1 MGDTVRRDIIL
12 KIRADSDLT
21 QIDRTISRLDD
32 LDRRVQQLNSRLR
45 IKVQAGT
52 TGVATELAKVRKE
65 TEEISRSDAARNLSK
80 GMQEFERQTGRA
92 VEGMRAFKREI
103 KTTAEGDVRSTIFS
117 RGPLGSGL
125 SFKKT
130 QETGANTFTVDE
142 ARASKERDA
151 FIKSRQQVRIAA
163 ERELEKIREGIRK
176 HDEQVGRIQDRAN
189 TEYIVREKKAI
200 SQEAALRDKA
210 NVENIVRDKKAA
222 ADAAKVREN
231 AEIENVVRTKKAIN
245 NERQLIANAIREG
258 QIRDRS
264 GSSFNQLASLPGV
277 REIAGPQRITKTGGL
292 VQDRVLVDQFG
303 NQIARLNAET
313 GKATTTMGRFGK
325 ETEQTGDTLQSAA
338 AKVLLWTAATGA
350 IFGAVRAIR
359 AGADAFAQAE
369 SGTIRLERVGRGFSD
384 ALADT
389 EQHQT
394 QVAAGAQF
402 VTQEILRQAV
412 ALGQT
417 TAEAQEAAV
426 VFARLGLSQ
435 RETADATR
443 VAMLAANVAGIG
455 AAEAAQL
462 LASAMSQF
470 HLNAS
475 DLPDLLDKL
484 NTLEN
489 TTRVRTEDLL
499 QSISRG
505 GAVFREAGGSLEE
518 MAAITAVVAEATSRS
533 GAEIGN
539 AFKTI
544 ASRLADP
551 NLQTKIFEETGIN
564 VRTLTGELIPIG
576 DLMGQLVV
584 RFQQMTKAEQAE
596 LTTQI
601 AGIRQ
606 RNILQ
611 TSLDNFFKSQ
621 GQVIRQ
627 LTTAG
632 SAEKENERI
641 LTQLDVKLKQLAASF
656 ERLAVVVGDSGL
668 GAALK
673 IVVDFLRLTV
683 DAIASM
689 GRAGALVIGI
699 IGLYTAA
706 IVLASIATTNLAG
719 NNGILAGSFAAIVR
733 GSEVVNGF
741 LLRTTTLMTG
751 QAQAANAA
759 AAANARLAASNA
771 ALSGGGAGRAGGIA
785 AGASTLGSGLLSI
798 LRGPAAVAAGAA
810 IGLAIVKVVRDGIR
824 GNTTGSAFGEGSGEQ
839 GLRDRAAQASTNASN
854 SVKAAQTRITTLG
867 TIKELLSDIENEEAK
882 GAQISAETSRVRAQA
897 MDFLRGSVQLT
908 ADELAKL
915 NANELTSADVSGIA
929 ARSEEELAKARDL
942 ERGSLELQLS
952 TIEQQIKRRQ
962 QAITNNINVD
972 RRSSGLN
979 PFDRFLNADTG
990 TFERIGAA
998 NDRFRGEIRDL
1009 GKEAENTKQK
1019 INQLDTEAL
1028 DRAREKVEKARQ
1040 SAKEMADEFIK
1051 VNSVI
1056 RETRDIR
1063 EGVFASDDVDRL
1075 EIKAKNLARSLLELR
1090 ARMQEGGVDAKEM
1103 QSQIRD
1109 LENQMA
1115 KLNAEISAAQDVRG
1129 IEQVTKILKDELEF
1143 QREKAKIEGD
1153 AGNENERQL
1162 RTQRALLQIE
1172 QQRLAEAQKNAA
1184 VAAGQ
1189 QPSRES
1195 AAAGKVAKDLEE
1207 AIEKRKVEIELEERR
1222 FRQAER
1228 RRAFERE
1235 ASARRRIADALVGL
1249 EAAGGKSETQGIRE
1263 AALLIRNAQREV
1275 DSLQAKIQ
1283 ALKAESG
1290 GDAEARR
1297 DQVGIA
1303 EQALQE
1309 ASELLEERKLD
1320 LIGEQ
1325 IKAAKQLTEERQR
1338 QIEQTRKEIAGMSD
1352 LELLRTRI
1360 TAGSIA
1366 RGDLKPIT
1374 QETFLGLDQ
1383 ETRRTLLR
1391 QGELF
1396 PGAKVAPELDLG
1408 LGPGAFQRQIPGI
1421 PTPADLQQLF
1431 QNLNIMAPAEF
1442 RGAIQ
1447 NAVLQGQ
1454 NITIQRA
1461 DGGGGVPEAAAA
1473 VQANF
1478 NFSGLEVPM
1487 DRLVNLLGLE
1497 FESRMQALISSKI
1510 EAGERAVNRPAGYRP
1525 ARVG

>member
-92 VEGMRAFKREI
+92 VEGMRAFKREV

-231 AEIENVVRTKKAIN
+231 AEIENIVRTKKAIN

-313 GKATTTMGRFGK
+313 GKATATMGRFGK

-359 AGADAFAQAE
+359 SGVTAFTEAE
-369 SGTIRLERVGRGFSD
+369 AGTIRLERVGRGFSD

-389 EQHQT
+389 EQHQRE
-394 QVAAGAQF
+394 VAAGAQF

-412 ALGQT
+412 ALGQDT
-417 TAEAQEAAV
+417 TEAQEAAV

-435 RETADATR
+435 RETAEATR

-455 AAEAAQL
+455 AAQAAQL

-470 HLNAS
+470 QLNAS

-499 QSISRG
+499 QAISRG
-505 GAVFREAGGSLEE
+505 GAVFREAGGTFEE
-518 MAAITAVVAEATSRS
+518 FAAITAVVAESTSRS

-551 NLQTKIFEETGIN
+551 NLQGKILKETGIN
-564 VRTLTGELIPIG
+564 VRTAMG
-576 DLMGQLVV
+576 DLLPITELMGDLVV
-584 RFQQMTKAEQAE
+584 KFVELSQAEQAE

-611 TSLDNFFKSQ
+611 TSLDNFFKTQS
-621 GQVIRQ
+621 QVIEQ
-627 LTTAG
+627 LIHAG

-656 ERLAVVVGDSGL
+656 ERLAVAIGDSGV
-668 GAALK
+668 GAVLK
-673 IVVDFLRLTV
+673 KLVDLITFVVDSF
-683 DAIASM
+683 ASM
-689 GRAGALVIGI
+689 GTAGAVVIAMIVGY
-699 IGLYTAA
+699 IGA
-706 IVLASIATTNLAG
+706 IVAASIWTTKLSNST
-719 NNGILAGSFAAIVR
+719 GILAGSYNALAR
-733 GSEVVNGF
+733 GAQVVNGW
-741 LLRTTTLMTG
+741 LGQTTGLMV
-751 QAQAANAA
+751 AQARAADQA
-759 AAANARLAASNA
+759 AAANARLAAA
-771 ALSGGGAGRAGGIA
+771 QA
-785 AGASTLGSGLLSI
+785 AGTVTRHSGFSVAQQTAGQAIGSGFLGFMK
-798 LRGPAAVAAGAA
+798 GPAGILIGLTIGAA
-810 IGLAIVKVVRDGIR
+810 IVNRIVASFRTKSVFDESSDAFRSRQRGERASQAASNTVKAEETRIKSLSTIQSLLASIEDQESKGQSISVGA
-824 GNTTGSAFGEGSGEQ
+824 S
-839 GLRDRAAQASTNASN
+839 RAKAQAF
-854 SVKAAQTRITTLG
+854 
-867 TIKELLSDIENEEAK
+867 
-882 GAQISAETSRVRAQA
+882 
-897 MDFLRGSVQLT
+897 DFLRKSVKLT

-915 NANELTSADVSGIA
+915 NAEALKSGDVGDII
-929 ARSEEELAKARDL
+929 ARSEAAADAARVAEKSSLQNRVSTIDSQLDQLTQEAIDRELSSTVAKKGIPLLTDPVVRSEAEIEKDSNELLKEREDITQKIAELEKSELEQTVRRQLLDRDKLTSELVKQLQL
-942 ERGSLELQLS
+942 EREIAESRASVFE
-952 TIEQQIKRRQ
+952 
-962 QAITNNINVD
+962 VD
-972 RRSSGLN
+972 
-979 PFDRFLNADTG
+979 D
-990 TFERIGAA
+990 E
-998 NDRFRGEIRDL
+998 
-1009 GKEAENTKQK
+1009 
-1019 INQLDTEAL
+1019 
-1028 DRAREKVEKARQ
+1028 DRARNRVKFLGAELEGLKGGLTKPGVDKEKIEDQ
-1040 SAKEMADEFIK
+1040 ISK
-1051 VNSVI
+1051 VQ
-1056 RETRDIR
+1056 T
-1063 EGVFASDDVDRL
+1063 
-1075 EIKAKNLARSLLELR
+1075 ELR
-1090 ARMQEGGVDAKEM
+1090 KAQEDIGKAEDKR
-1103 QSQIRD
+1103 QLDQIRD
-1109 LENQMA
+1109 NLQSELGLRREQAKVEN
-1115 KLNAEISAAQDVRG
+1115 EV
-1129 IEQVTKILKDELEF
+1129 
-1143 QREKAKIEGD
+1143 
-1153 AGNENERQL
+1153 GNEYERQL
-1162 RTQRALLQIE
+1162 RTLRLQQEIDQSRLIE
-1172 QQRLAEAQKNAA
+1172 ARKNSEIGPGGTATKETAASKEFAQ
-1184 VAAGQ
+1184 
-1189 QPSRES
+1189 E
-1195 AAAGKVAKDLEE
+1195 LEKSI
-1207 AIEKRKVEIELEERR
+1207 AKRKVEIELEERR

-1249 EAAGGKSETQGIRE
+1249 EAAGGQSETQGIRE

-1309 ASELLEERKLD
+1309 ASERLEERKLD
-1320 LIGEQ
+1320 LIVSQ
-1325 IKAAKQLTEERQR
+1325 IEAAKQLTEERQR

-1408 LGPGAFQRQIPGI
+1408 LGPGAFQRQIPGL